1 MERWRPAKTTRASG
15 MPSQRQLDEV
25 IGRGLVTVMASS
37 SANVDGPPTTGGH
50 VTEGAL
56 APEVSGVLR
65 SNARA
70 AVGVT
75 NASAA
80 EVTNAAAAGDTT
92 DVAAAEVAN
101 AAAAGDTNASAAGE
115 ANASAAGEANA
126 SAAGDTSA
134 AAAGDTAAAATVE
147 L

>member
-37 SANVDGPPTTGGH
+37 SANVDGPPTAGGH

-56 APEVSGVLR
+56 APEVRGVGVLR
-65 SNARA
+65 SNTCA

-75 NASAA
+75 NASA
-80 EVTNAAAAGDTT
+80 VGDTVAAAAGGT
-92 DVAAAEVAN
+92 VL
-101 AAAAGDTNASAAGE
+101 AAAGVT
-115 ANASAAGEANA
+115 NA
-126 SAAGDTSA
+126 SAAGDTNGA
-134 AAAGDTAAAATVE
+134 AAAAVA

>member
-80 EVTNAAAAGDTT
+80 EVTNG
-92 DVAAAEVAN
+92 
-101 AAAAGDTNASAAGE
+101 AAAGDTNASAAGD
-115 ANASAAGEANA
+115 ANA

>member
-1 MERWRPAKTTRASG
+1 MERWHPAKTTRASG
-15 MPSQRQLDEV
+15 MPSQRQLVEV
-25 IGRGLVTVMASS
+25 IGRGLVTGMASS
-37 SANVDGPPTTGGH
+37 SANVDGPPTAGGH

-56 APEVSGVLR
+56 APEVSGGLR

-80 EVTNAAAAGDTT
+80 EVTNGAAVGDTT
-92 DVAAAEVAN
+92 GVAAAEVTN
-101 AAAAGDTNASAAGE
+101 GAAARDTNASAAGD
-115 ANASAAGEANA
+115 ANA
-126 SAAGDTSA
+126 SAAGDTISS
-134 AAAGDTAAAATVE
+134 AAGDTAAAAAVS